1 MQEPEIC
8 LGRMSDCFA
17 KAFGR
22 PPDVVAFAPGRVE
35 FIGNHTDYNGGPV
48 LGAAIDRGI
57 GVALAL
63 RADGRRRFIS
73 SVHSAAAAVVEVPAS
88 EVAKQSSAGAWAN
101 YPLGVLAALPIF
113 GLKAPAGFDFMAR
126 SNLPAG
132 SGLSSSAALELASAM
147 AFLEATGQEY
157 TKAQLAKIGRHAE
170 NHFVGVPCGILD
182 QGVSSFGH
190 ADHLVQIDG
199 QQENFTT
206 IPMPEDVRLWVF
218 NTHTKHALV
227 DGLYEQRHQ
236 ECMQAARLLGVTH
249 LAEITSEQLGLAEDS
264 LPKVA
269 ARRARHVVGETERV
283 QAVIRALGRG
293 DLAQVGGLLTA
304 SHRSSQFQFENSTAE
319 LDFLVTTLIA
329 VPHVYGARLSGGGFG
344 GAVLAMTDSAIS
356 PSDASGVSTAYLRQF
371 GKEPEVLALRVGNG
385 AQVLHR
391 RNQP

>member
-1 MQEPEIC
+1 
-8 LGRMSDCFA
+8 
-17 KAFGR
+17 
-22 PPDVVAFAPGRVE
+22 
-35 FIGNHTDYNGGPV
+35 
-48 LGAAIDRGI
+48 
-57 GVALAL
+57 
-63 RADGRRRFIS
+63 
-73 SVHSAAAAVVEVPAS
+73 
-88 EVAKQSSAGAWAN
+88 
-101 YPLGVLAALPIF
+101 
-113 GLKAPAGFDFMAR
+113 
-126 SNLPAG
+126 
-132 SGLSSSAALELASAM
+132 
-147 AFLEATGQEY
+147 
-157 TKAQLAKIGRHAE
+157 
-170 NHFVGVPCGILD
+170 
-182 QGVSSFGH
+182 
-190 ADHLVQIDG
+190 
-199 QQENFTT
+199 
-206 IPMPEDVRLWVF
+206 
-218 NTHTKHALV
+218 
-227 DGLYEQRHQ
+227 
-236 ECMQAARLLGVTH
+236 MQAARL